1 MKPRLI
7 VFAKAPVA
15 GRAKTRLIPLLGA
28 EGAALAQARFI
39 RHTLDTAHAWRLAAG
54 GEVELWCTP
63 DSGHPLF
70 GECASL
76 FDLELRVQPDG
87 DLGARMWLALC
98 DALRAGAPAV
108 LVGTDCPWL
117 ATAHIAQA
125 HRLLGG
131 CDAVFAPAEDGGYVL
146 VGLARAVPELFAGI
160 DWSTPRVMAQTR
172 SRARAAGASLVE
184 VARLPDV
191 DTPEDWARLC
201 ADPAFTHLSSDMPTR
216 SGVAHFR

>member
-7 VFAKAPVA
+7 VFARAPVA
-15 GRAKTRLIPLLGA
+15 GYAKTRLIPLLGP

-39 RHTLDTAHAWRLAAG
+39 RHTMAMANAWGDAAG

-63 DSGHPLF
+63 DVGHPSF
-70 GECASL
+70 TECAYL
-76 FDLELRVQPDG
+76 FNLTLRIQPDG

-98 DALRAGAPAV
+98 AALRAGAPAV
-108 LVGTDCPWL
+108 LVGADCPWL
-117 ATAHIAQA
+117 AAAHIAEA
-125 HRLLGG
+125 HRLLTG

-172 SRARAAGASLVE
+172 ARARSAGAVLAE
-184 VARLPDV
+184 LAPLPDV
-191 DTPEDWARLC
+191 DTPDDWARLA
-201 ADPAFTHLSSDMPTR
+201 ADREFAHLTTGMPART
-216 SGVAHFR
+216 GVAP